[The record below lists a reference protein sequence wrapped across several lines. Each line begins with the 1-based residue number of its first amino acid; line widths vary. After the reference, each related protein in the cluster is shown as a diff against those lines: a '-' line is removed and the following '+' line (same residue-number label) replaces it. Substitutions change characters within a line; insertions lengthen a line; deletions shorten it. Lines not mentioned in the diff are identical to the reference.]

1 MKPRPATIG
10 TIFLTEMRMT
20 LRDRRAL
27 VTSILLPLLI
37 TPLLLTGSL
46 VMNKKRERKLET
58 TEYRYALTGPKA
70 ADVRSIIAKI
80 HKPGASAGKSTEQPG
95 AVGTP
100 RDRTPVPAGDTNRF
114 RCRETV
120 QKDPLNALAIGDV
133 HFVVECDVTNMSSPD
148 GPKHPGGGRM
158 RDGEK
163 PDGVNRAMDIRLV
176 YRADRDDSVAGMSKM
191 RDALRDTRQD
201 IRETLL
207 KSRGFPVPLSGLAP
221 VKETD
226 LASEGQKAGHALGG
240 MITLLLLLFIFSGG
254 AVVATDSL
262 AGEKER
268 GTLETLLTTSASRI
282 EIVLAKHLAVLAVAL
297 VITLIQ
303 SLNFLLY
310 IGLKFI
316 PVSVNFA
323 AAMPPSVAL
332 LLFLLYL
339 PLAAL
344 ASSALLLTSGLARS
358 CKEAQLYF
366 FPLLLAGLMPAL
378 VPCLPGLSLHSV
390 IVLVPVANIA
400 VAARDILV
408 GSFDWPMIALSWLVT
423 AAAAAGVT
431 RLSVKFLS
439 AERLIA
445 PVDNDDDEYKG
456 GAALFP
462 RRVLRW
468 FAALWALLLIVNNQY
483 QNVDIRWQILLNV
496 VGLFFG
502 GSVLM
507 MRLYHLDPRQALSLR
522 LPRPGVWIAVI
533 LGAPAGLVV
542 AVGLMK
548 VVELFVP
555 MPAKMI
561 EGFTQD
567 LMPGSIPVWQLVLFL
582 CVIPGVFEEIAFR
595 GILLHGLRRRMHPV
609 VLALVVGLVFGFF
622 HFMLFRIIPTA
633 FIGVLLAAITLLTGS
648 IFPAMLWH
656 TLNNLTSVL
665 ASEYGFSLAHL
676 DPGSIGLC
684 ALILAASF
692 WIIWNN
698 RTPCPPSKE
707 SPDRIGVGAG
717 G

>member
-46 VMNKKRERKLET
+46 VMNKKRERKLEA
-58 TEYRYALTGPKA
+58 TEYRYAITGSKA

-80 HKPGASAGKSTEQPG
+80 PKPEASAGKPTEQPK
-95 AVGTP
+95 AASTP
-100 RDRTPVPAGDTNRF
+100 GDRAPVPSGDTNHF
-114 RCRETV
+114 RSRETV
-120 QKDPLNALAIGDV
+120 QKDPLKALAMGDV
-133 HFVVECDVTNMSSPD
+133 HFVVECDITNDTSSPA
-148 GPKHPGGGRM
+148 GQQPGQKHA
-158 RDGEK
+158 
-163 PDGVNRAMDIRLV
+163 DGVKSAMDIRLV

-201 IRETLL
+201 IRATLL
-207 KSRGFPVPLSGLAP
+207 KIRGFPVPMSEMAP

-332 LLFLLYL
+332 LLFVLYL

-366 FPLLLAGLMPAL
+366 FPLLLVGMMPAL
-378 VPCLPGLSLHSV
+378 VPCLPGLSLHSA

-408 GSFDWPMIALSWLVT
+408 GSFDWPMIAISWLVT
-423 AAAAAGVT
+423 AATAAGVT

-468 FAALWALLLIVNNQY
+468 FAVLWALLLIVNNQY
-483 QNVDIRWQILLNV
+483 QNVDIRWQILINV

-502 GSVLM
+502 GAVLM
-507 MRLYHLDPRQALSLR
+507 MRRYHLDPRQALALR

-548 VVELFVP
+548 VIELFVP
-555 MPAKMI
+555 MPAKMV

-567 LMPGSIPVWQLVLFL
+567 MMPGSISMPQLVVFL
-582 CVIPGVFEEIAFR
+582 CVIPGIFEEIAFR

-609 VLALVVGLVFGFF
+609 LLALVVGLVFGFF

-656 TLNNLTSVL
+656 ALSNLSSVL
-665 ASEYGFSLAHL
+665 ASEYGYSMAHL
-676 DPGSIGLC
+676 DPGSFALC
-684 ALILAASF
+684 ALILAAVF

-698 RTPCPPSKE
+698 RTPY
-707 SPDRIGVGAG
+707 PDLLLKHGKQTQTRR
-717 G
+717 